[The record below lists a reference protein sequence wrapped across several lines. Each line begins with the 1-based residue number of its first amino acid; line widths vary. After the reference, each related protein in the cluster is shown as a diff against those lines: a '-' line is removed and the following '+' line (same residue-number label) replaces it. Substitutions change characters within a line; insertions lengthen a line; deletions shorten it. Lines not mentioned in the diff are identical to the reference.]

1 MVSSFGILLISCMW
15 ITDSCHVS
23 SVDVSS
29 LCSQRQASEKY
40 LKANSNDIDASIGDL
55 LAVTALTD
63 DVNGEL
69 VNGTGYPLQNSRSKR
84 HGKTLGPGG
93 AVSFQNALSST
104 SASSV
109 AGIPSTSNST
119 LNSNPTGLAPAF
131 NPKDPLYQQL
141 AALQMFG
148 SIPGLQPPLPNQQ
161 PNQAQALMQMQLLQ
175 QLQQRYLLNQLQL
188 GPMFTPMP
196 NLQSYQQLLTQQ
208 LGQLRLM
215 KQQLAQQAKS
225 AGQNPQQQQL
235 LTLRMGQVN
244 QSINQINRQLVIIS
258 QISSQQKDAAKN
270 QDGGKS
276 TPTGV
281 ASPSIGRNTPPIRK
295 GDPNLGG
302 VPLNRSL
309 SANVLGDTGK
319 NLSYGMQG
327 MSLSGSGTS
336 PPPPLPPS
344 SAVSQSSARSMS
356 RLQWIISGSANS
368 DNPTSLAAR
377 EEKYGSGIMTP
388 SSGPFPSF
396 PASSSIP
403 LSSLAS
409 PGQGPVHPVAP
420 VYPLTMGLPSFPPN
434 TANTV
439 TVSSSHFPSPK
450 SFDDIQEFKPGV
462 PWQPR
467 TQPTEPAQVYPKPPS
482 TMGTFNSGI
491 AFPSGRSNPPFPF
504 SQPNPGGFTKAVT
517 PGSGPKVTRQKSG
530 GDGGSGAFFG
540 GYPPPPTGMQSFGS
554 QSGSGNKYGGQS
566 QSRDSRQPWNPLI
579 PDSHGGMP
587 FGQSQSHTYPTHRNG
602 QRTNIRNPPGPF
614 GGPNINQHP
623 LSSSQPFSNMTAA
636 SNGRKQQQPPHFPP
650 PSLLPPTS
658 LPPTHLPY
666 KVNRGYP
673 PGTRAP
679 GNKFHMGHRSLS
691 TPAHMDTGNQWGS
704 VVEPPTKS
712 VWGVDNSKQQKW
724 GMDNHMWDMSTGS
737 SELRPPSLPSDPSP
751 PSYTSPPSH
760 PNTSSDPYPFTM
772 PSVASGCWGG
782 EGLRSP
788 RHEHSMLSPEPTF
801 DEWQRGKKARLSV
814 FKLPSNPPSPW
825 LILRN
830 VTSQVSKCSLFRI
843 SSWKDSVDRNGIMRS
858 A

>member
-1 MVSSFGILLISCMW
+1 M
-15 ITDSCHVS
+15 
-23 SVDVSS
+23 
-29 LCSQRQASEKY
+29 
-40 LKANSNDIDASIGDL
+40 
-55 LAVTALTD
+55 
-63 DVNGEL
+63 
-69 VNGTGYPLQNSRSKR
+69 
-84 HGKTLGPGG
+84 GPSGP
-93 AVSFQNALSST
+93 VSFQSALSST

-119 LNSNPTGLAPAF
+119 LNTTPTGLTPGF

-215 KQQLAQQAKS
+215 KQQLAQQAKT
-225 AGQNPQQQQL
+225 AAQNPQQQQL

-258 QISSQQKDAAKN
+258 QISSQQKDATKN

-276 TPTGV
+276 TPTGI

-302 VPLNRSL
+302 LPLNRSM

-327 MSLSGSGTS
+327 LSLSNSGTS
-336 PPPPLPPS
+336 PPPPPPS

-356 RLQWIISGSANS
+356 RLQWIFSGSANS
-368 DNPTSLAAR
+368 DNPTSLAVR
-377 EEKYGSGIMTP
+377 EEKHGSGITTP
-388 SSGPFPSF
+388 PSGPFPGF

-420 VYPLTMGLPSFPPN
+420 VYPPAMGMASLPSN

-439 TVSSSHFPSPK
+439 TVSSSHFPAPK

-482 TMGTFNSGI
+482 TMGTFSSGI

-504 SQPNPGGFTKAVT
+504 SQSNPGGFTKAVT

-540 GYPPPPTGMQSFGS
+540 GYPPPTGIQPFGS
-554 QSGSGNKYGGQS
+554 QPGSGNKYGGGQS
-566 QSRDSRQPWNPLI
+566 QSRDSRQPWNPLV
-579 PDSHGGMP
+579 PDSHGGVP
-587 FGQSQSHTYPTHRNG
+587 FGQSQSHPYSTHRG
-602 QRTNIRNPPGPF
+602 SQRTNIRNPPGPF
-614 GGPNINQHP
+614 GGPNTNQHP
-623 LSSSQPFSNMTAA
+623 LSSSQPFSNLTTAT
-636 SNGRKQQQPPHFPP
+636 SGRKQPQPPHFTPP
-650 PSLLPPTS
+650 PLVPPTS
-658 LPPTHLPY
+658 LPPTQLPY
-666 KVNRGYP
+666 KSNRSFP

-679 GNKFHMGHRSLS
+679 GNKSLMGHRSLS
-691 TPAHMDTGNQWGS
+691 TPAHMDSRHWGS

-712 VWGVDNSKQQKW
+712 VWGVDHSKQPKW
-724 GMDNHMWDMSTGS
+724 GLDNHMWNVPTSS
-737 SELRPPSLPSDPSP
+737 SEVRPPPSLSSDPSP
-751 PSYTSPPSH
+751 PSYTSPPSQ
-760 PNTSSDPYPFTM
+760 PNTSSDPYAFTM
-772 PSVASGCWGG
+772 PSVAPGCW
-782 EGLRSP
+782 ESLHSP
-788 RHEHSMLSPEPTF
+788 HHESSMLSPDPTF
-801 DEWQRGKKARLSV
+801 DEWQAGKKARLSV

-830 VTSQVSKCSLFRI
+830 VTSQVGAL
-843 SSWKDSVDRNGIMRS
+843 
-858 A
+858 